1 MPATYEP
8 IATTTLG
15 SETSSITFS
24 SISSAYTDL
33 RLVFVGIRAAGT
45 NSAPIVRFNSDSAT
59 NYSMNAI
66 YGDGISAT
74 AYLEANATGVPLVY
88 FDALVSTT
96 IPKLGTLDI
105 FNYRGSTY
113 KTVLNTESSDRNG
126 SGRTVRAVG
135 MWRSTS
141 AITSITITDGSARN
155 MGVGTTATLYGI
167 LKA

>member
-24 SISSAYTDL
+24 SISSTYTDL

-45 NSAPIVRFNSDSAT
+45 NSAPIVRFNSDSTT
-59 NYSMNAI
+59 NYSMTALW
-66 YGDGISAT
+66 GDGTSAT
-74 AYLEANATGVPLVY
+74 AYRESNASGIPLVY
-88 FDALVSTT
+88 FDALITST
-96 IPKLGTLDI
+96 PKLGTLDI
-105 FNYRGSTY
+105 FSYAGSTY

-141 AITSITITDGSARN
+141 AITSITITDGSSRN

-167 LKA
+167 KKA